1 MRRIGFWLGFILFA
15 GCSTP
20 PSEDASTRSAK
31 VVVFEGARLIVSD
44 GSPPIE
50 RSAFI
55 VEDGRIT
62 EVGRLGD
69 VVAPES
75 AERIDLSGKTVMP
88 LLVTLHAHPGYARGA
103 SFSAENYGRETF
115 EEQLDR
121 FLYYGVGVV
130 LSLGVDSGD
139 LAFELREEQR
149 SGEGSGALLR
159 VAGRGLAAPGAGPQ
173 FPAMRSVPF
182 FVETPEDAREKVRGL
197 AAKRV
202 DMVKIW
208 VDDRNDTV
216 AKLEPELY
224 GAIIDE
230 AHRNGLQV
238 MAHVYEQADAKEL
251 VRPGVDGFAHL
262 VRDSE
267 VDEELMSLINENDVF
282 IVSNLNVQGHPDKD
296 RSLDDPALL
305 ETVTPEAVAE
315 LRARTRRGG
324 GQNPERSLEIYRNM
338 ENSLHKLAQSGA
350 RIAFGGDSGIPRN
363 FVGFSEHREL
373 QLMVAAGMTPLEAIR
388 TATATTSEIL
398 GLDDRGSL
406 VAGKNADF
414 MVLDGNPLEDITH
427 TRRIAELY
435 RNGERIDR
443 ASLKN
448 GVPGYTTE

>member
-1 MRRIGFWLGFILFA
+1 M
-15 GCSTP
+15 
-20 PSEDASTRSAK
+20 
-31 VVVFEGARLIVSD
+31 
-44 GSPPIE
+44 
-50 RSAFI
+50 
-55 VEDGRIT
+55 
-62 EVGRLGD
+62 
-69 VVAPES
+69 
-75 AERIDLSGKTVMP
+75 
-88 LLVTLHAHPGYARGA
+88 
-103 SFSAENYGRETF
+103 
-115 EEQLDR
+115 
-121 FLYYGVGVV
+121 
-130 LSLGVDSGD
+130 
-139 LAFELREEQR
+139 
-149 SGEGSGALLR
+149 
-159 VAGRGLAAPGAGPQ
+159 
-173 FPAMRSVPF
+173 
-182 FVETPEDAREKVRGL
+182 
-197 AAKRV
+197 
-202 DMVKIW
+202 
-208 VDDRNDTV
+208 
-216 AKLEPELY
+216 
-224 GAIIDE
+224 
-230 AHRNGLQV
+230 
-238 MAHVYEQADAKEL
+238 
-251 VRPGVDGFAHL
+251 
-262 VRDSE
+262 RDSE
-267 VDEELMSLINENDVF
+267 VDEELMSLITENDVF

-324 GQNPERSLEIYRNM
+324 GQTPERSLEIYRNM

-388 TATATTSEIL
+388 AATATTSEIL